1 MTKKYAIKFA
11 MMHGEYHYHKKFFPD
26 GPDVGSKIIEYDSK
40 AEAEEVAR
48 SMTPGD
54 FQIVEYPDADDE

>member
-1 MTKKYAIKFA
+1 

-48 SMTPGD
+48 SMAPGD
-54 FQIVEYPDADDE
+54 FQIVEYPDADHE